1 MNHDASLTLLDNN
14 EVLYAGHTER
24 YTGKKFDS
32 DLTHRIFADCFTYGY
47 PDKVVFF
54 ERPYLKKARQLY
66 AGQYKE
72 VFSRMNLPSKYLKS
86 FILSTSVVEDTING
100 ITFDPGIQKY

>member
-1 MNHDASLTLLDNN
+1 MKILGISALNHDASLTLLDNN

-32 DLTHRIFADCFTYGY
+32 DLTHRILADCFTYRY

-72 VFSRMNLPSKYLKS
+72 VFSRMNLPSKYL
-86 FILSTSVVEDTING
+86 
-100 ITFDPGIQKY
+100 